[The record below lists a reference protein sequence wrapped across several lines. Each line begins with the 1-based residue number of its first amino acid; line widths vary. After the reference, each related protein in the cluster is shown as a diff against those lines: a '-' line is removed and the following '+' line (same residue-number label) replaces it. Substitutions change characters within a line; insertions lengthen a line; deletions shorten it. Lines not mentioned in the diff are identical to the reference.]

1 MYSYFYVMYFSV
13 SLRILIIIYVLF
25 WVFCFIVL
33 LCVLFVCKCV
43 LYNCN
48 RVSTQLQLT
57 NILYQEIFQNVV
69 HSQPRVHVNY
79 LCIVFTFNT
88 SEPHH

>member
-57 NILYQEIFQNVV
+57 NILYQEIFQNAV
-69 HSQPRVHVNY
+69 HS
-79 LCIVFTFNT
+79 
-88 SEPHH
+88 